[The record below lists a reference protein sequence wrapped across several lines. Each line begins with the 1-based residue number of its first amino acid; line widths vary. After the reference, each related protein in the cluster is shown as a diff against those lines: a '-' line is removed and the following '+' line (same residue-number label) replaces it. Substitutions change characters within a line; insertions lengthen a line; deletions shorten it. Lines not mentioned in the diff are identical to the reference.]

1 MRYRVKLQSGAGFW
15 FDLDPDLPDNTPMMA
30 LLDDSSGWAKYTR
43 LWIGDTDR
51 DPEQA
56 ARMIRN
62 QFYDPGN
69 AQHEVVSVAESR
81 IRLPQGRKEI
91 EILDEVDYGE
101 VLGRPFFA
109 AALILEYRAEDVCT
123 GPIVLRTG
131 EIDSTRGETPAG
143 EAWKAQTIR
152 IEARR
157 PAGAECMP
165 GRDQIDKIISDL
177 RWRVEAWW
185 ELDTG
190 APDWTRAAEEFRAW
204 FSGLEW
210 TDGRRRHELHGIA
223 EPEDYSLACEEL
235 VAGDIVRWGEDVVA
249 DGGDPGQPIGR
260 RTIEGE
266 VLDCT
271 IGRDVGDDELVIRID
286 HAEGFQRPARDEV
299 IRRRFGDLR
308 EECRRA
314 DVDRGA
320 REAAVAAGHSVR
332 EAMREAVGD

>member
-1 MRYRVKLQSGAGFW
+1 MRYRVKLQCGKGFW
-15 FDLDPDLPDNTPMMA
+15 FDLDDDRPDNAPMMA
-30 LLDDSSGWAKYTR
+30 LLDDYWGWEKYTR

-51 DPEQA
+51 DPERA
-56 ARMIRN
+56 ARMIRD
-62 QFYDPGN
+62 QFYDPDDPRY
-69 AQHEVVSVAESR
+69 QILSVEESR
-81 IRLPQGRKEI
+81 IRPPEGQRVL

-165 GRDQIDKIISDL
+165 GRDQVDEIIREL
-177 RWRVEAWW
+177 QWRVEAWW
-185 ELDTG
+185 ELDPG
-190 APDWTRAAEEFRAW
+190 GSDWRPAAEEFHAW
-204 FSGLEW
+204 FGGLDW
-210 TDGRRRHELHGIA
+210 TDGRRRRELHGIA

-235 VAGDIVRWGEDVVA
+235 VAGDIVRWAEDVFA
-249 DGGDPGQPIGR
+249 EGGDPGQPIGR

-266 VLDCT
+266 VLDCR
-271 IGRDVGDDELVIRID
+271 IGR
-286 HAEGFQRPARDEV
+286 AEGFQRPDRDEV
-299 IRRRFGDLR
+299 IRRQLGDLR
-308 EECRRA
+308 RMECRRA

-320 REAAVAAGHSVR
+320 RGAAVAAASSVR
-332 EAMREAVGD
+332 KAMHEAEAVGD